1 MSMITTSSR
10 AISRDPGVLLI
21 GFATDSSTPLRFA
34 QNERP
39 L

>member
-10 AISRDPGVLLI
+10 AISRDPGVLLF
-21 GFATDSSTPLRFA
+21 GFDARFT
-34 QNERP
+34 QVERA